1 MFENLKSLFVTI
13 EEDPEVEST
22 SNVASTEK
30 KAPEPTKSS
39 SPEPTQNANTDIKDE
54 AIEAKL
60 FKALEDNNQPGFDY
74 FEYKRSLKSLEK
86 LPMDEATK
94 YQSAFATAATMDVT
108 LDKLVGSVEFY
119 KKVLKQEETNFLKA
133 SKEQYLLNVE
143 NKKSDIERIT
153 NLIKEKSQKIQI
165 LTEEIREHQKTQ
177 EELTFFISNAD
188 TKIKATENSFNLA
201 LNDLLSALENDI
213 IKLKQYI
220 K

>member
-13 EEDPEVEST
+13 EEEPEVVST
-22 SNVASTEK
+22 SNVTSTEK

-39 SPEPTQNANTDIKDE
+39 SPEPTQNANTYIKDE

-133 SKEQYLLNVE
+133 SKEQYQLNVE

-177 EELTFFISNAD
+177 EDLTSFISNAD

>member
-13 EEDPEVEST
+13 EEEPEVVST
-22 SNVASTEK
+22 SNVTSTEK

-39 SPEPTQNANTDIKDE
+39 SPEPTQNANTYIKDE

-119 KKVLKQEETNFLKA
+119 KKVLKQEETNFLKS
-133 SKEQYLLNVE
+133 SKEQYQLNVE

-177 EELTFFISNAD
+177 EDLTSFISNAD

>member
-13 EEDPEVEST
+13 EEEPEVEST
-22 SNVASTEK
+22 SNVTSTEK

-39 SPEPTQNANTDIKDE
+39 SPEPTQNANTYIKDE

-133 SKEQYLLNVE
+133 SKEQYQLNVE

-177 EELTFFISNAD
+177 EDLTSFISNAD